1 MRVVMAGSTML
12 DSWGGDVLLPTVLG
26 DMGRVGGVKFARVMA
41 TCKRGEAHK
50 VNVLPHL
57 TVLLTHK
64 DEAAWRKFVT
74 HSFFAVQRSNS
85 HHFIGKRG
93 AALTA
98 CTRDV
103 VRTFRSV
110 CGFQIPSTGMPLLA

>member
-12 DSWGGDVLLPTVLG
+12 DSWGGDVLLPKVLR
-26 DMGRVGGVKFARVMA
+26 DMGRVGGVKVARVMA

-64 DEAAWRKFVT
+64 NEAAWRKFVT
-74 HSFFAVQRSNS
+74 HSFSAVQRSNS
-85 HHFIGKRG
+85 
-93 AALTA
+93 
-98 CTRDV
+98 D
-103 VRTFRSV
+103 
-110 CGFQIPSTGMPLLA
+110 PSLYWQARCSFDRLHARRCSDL